1 MASRN
6 AFFSSLDEVNRA
18 RIQMKEK
25 LVKPRILVCTP
36 SNAAVNAVVDGIMQQ
51 GFVDNGGNRYNP
63 SILRL
68 GSGTS
73 EEYWSVSLEYMVGV
87 GAARGF
93 VVELSERRGEGGEAE
108 DAAGRSAA
116 RQRDDRSGVRVG
128 RGKNRSVRDSSNG
141 WRAKSRRR
149 ADCCRTPSTPSF
161 GA

>member
-1 MASRN
+1 MGTRN
-6 AFFSSLDEVNRA
+6 AFFSSLEEVNRA

-51 GFVDNGGNRYNP
+51 GFVDNSGNRYNP

-87 GAARGF
+87 GMEGRC
-93 VVELSERRGEGGEAE
+93 VVELQKRGGKGGETE
-108 DAAGRSAA
+108 NAANRPEASQYAHRPSVCIGNDGKCEIRS
-116 RQRDDRSGVRVG
+116 S
-128 RGKNRSVRDSSNG
+128 
-141 WRAKSRRR
+141 
-149 ADCCRTPSTPSF
+149 
-161 GA
+161 